1 MGRTKTITTPDL
13 ITLSLLAERPM
24 HGYEL
29 VGVLEYRDVGD
40 WAAISTP
47 QVYYS
52 LRKLFHGGYIE
63 SVAPPTTSMGP
74 AKETY
79 APTAKGMTAL
89 RDGLASATW
98 ATQRPPP
105 PFLTWLALSTHAT
118 PAVAKAQIER
128 RRQFLSAEIAKERET
143 LAAIREDEGEMVQVA
158 ELMVEFTISQFEAER
173 DWLDEIQRRLGL

>member
-1 MGRTKTITTPDL
+1 MARTKTLTTPDL
-13 ITLSLLAERPM
+13 IALSLLAERPM

-29 VGVLEYRDVGD
+29 TRVLEYRDVED
-40 WAAISTP
+40 WAAISKP

-63 SVAPPTTSMGP
+63 PVDPPDSSMGP

-79 APTAKGMTAL
+79 NPTA
-89 RDGLASATW
+89 RGLAALQTGLANPTW

-105 PFLTWLALSTHAT
+105 PFLTWLALSTHVT
-118 PAVAKAQIER
+118 PAVAGEQIER
-128 RRQFLSAEIAKERET
+128 RRRFLEAEIDKERQT
-143 LAAIREDEGEMVQVA
+143 LAAIREDQGEMVQVA
-158 ELMVEFTISQFEAER
+158 ELMVEFTIRQFEAER

>member
-1 MGRTKTITTPDL
+1 MARSKAITTPDL

-29 VGVLEYRDVGD
+29 TRVLEYREVED
-40 WAAISTP
+40 WAAISKP

-52 LRKLFHGGYIE
+52 LRKLFHGGYTE
-63 SVAPPTTSMGP
+63 SVDPPTSSMGP

-79 APTAKGMTAL
+79 RPTAKGLEAL
-89 RDGLASATW
+89 HTGLANPRW

-118 PAVAKAQIER
+118 PTFAKDQIER
-128 RRQFLSAEIAKERET
+128 RRRFLKAEIGKERQT
-143 LAAIREDEGEMVQVA
+143 LVAIREDEGEMVQVA
-158 ELMVEFTISQFEAER
+158 ELMVEFTIRQFEAER